1 MFSGICNSSF
11 RKEKKECNVLA
22 RNVHLPSRSQQM
34 AALDE
39 ESMTMEN
46 YENDI
51 TREVPPARTESGSG
65 KFWILG
71 GALVVALGANAYL
84 FVRSN
89 NLTQELAAVRD
100 ASAAQFTKLDAAAA
114 AAADE
119 NRERIEHLTQTLT
132 DVHNTASTANSA
144 IKRAQAEQKKQDD
157 QLAQRIE
164 RQRSEISGEFSTFKD
179 DTSNKFS
186 QVSTDVGGVKTDV
199 DGVKTEIASE
209 KTLIEQHTADLKRVT
224 GDMGVMSGLIATNGK
239 DLESLRALGERNY
252 YEFTLLK
259 GQKTTRIGN
268 VTVALKKVDAKRNR
282 YTVEVL
288 ADDKT
293 VEKKDRTIN
302 EPVQVYVGGNRQP
315 DELVVNQVN
324 KDGIVG
330 YLSTPKVVLSR
341 R

>member
-1 MFSGICNSSF
+1 
-11 RKEKKECNVLA
+11 
-22 RNVHLPSRSQQM
+22 
-34 AALDE
+34 
-39 ESMTMEN
+39 MEDN
-46 YENDI
+46 HNEI
-51 TREVPPARTESGSG
+51 TREFPPAETEKGSG

-71 GALVVALGANAYL
+71 GALVLALGANAYL

-89 NLTQELAAVRD
+89 TLAQDLTAARD

-119 NRERIEHLTQTLT
+119 SRERIDRLTQSLA
-132 DVHNTASTANSA
+132 DVHNTASGANTA

-164 RQRSEISGEFSTFKD
+164 QQRSEISGELTTFKD
-179 DTSNKFS
+179 DTSNKLT
-186 QVSTDVGGVKTDV
+186 QVTTDVGGVKTDV

-209 KTLIEQHTADLKRVT
+209 KTLIDQHSADLKRVT

-239 DLESLRALGERNY
+239 DLEALRALGERNY
-252 YEFTLLK
+252 YEFSLSK
-259 GQKTTRIGN
+259 GQKSTRIGN
-268 VTVALKKVDAKRNR
+268 VTVALKRVDAKRNR
-282 YTVEVL
+282 YTVEVM
-288 ADDKT
+288 ADDKL
-293 VEKKDRTIN
+293 VEKKDKTIN

-315 DELVVNQVN
+315 DEIVVNQVN

-330 YLSTPKVVLSR
+330 YLATPKVVLSR

>member
-1 MFSGICNSSF
+1 MDTN
-11 RKEKKECNVLA
+11 
-22 RNVHLPSRSQQM
+22 
-34 AALDE
+34 
-39 ESMTMEN
+39 
-46 YENDI
+46 ENDI
-51 TREVPPARTESGSG
+51 TREVPPARTDSGSG

-100 ASAAQFTKLDAAAA
+100 SNAAQFTKLDAAAA

-164 RQRSEISGEFSTFKD
+164 RQRSEISGELSTFRD
-179 DTSNKFS
+179 DTTNKLS

-209 KTLIEQHTADLKRVT
+209 KTLLEQHTADLKRVT
-224 GDMGVMSGLIATNGK
+224 GDMGGDERIDRNQ
-239 DLESLRALGERNY
+239 RWRLGISARY
-252 YEFTLLK
+252 ARRTR
-259 GQKTTRIGN
+259 GTT
-268 VTVALKKVDAKRNR
+268 T
-282 YTVEVL
+282 
-288 ADDKT
+288 
-293 VEKKDRTIN
+293 
-302 EPVQVYVGGNRQP
+302 
-315 DELVVNQVN
+315 
-324 KDGIVG
+324 
-330 YLSTPKVVLSR
+330 SSR
-341 R
+341 C